1 MATVTVCFTVD
12 GDEDRDL
19 VRWLDT
25 TPKRKRSEAIR
36 RTLRA
41 GLDRGGVT
49 LGDVYQA
56 VKGLERRLLSQM
68 QNGVVAMLPADDP
81 SGDCDEP
88 PEAAAALD
96 ALAEL

>member
-19 VRWLDT
+19 VRWLDSI
-25 TPKRKRSEAIR
+25 PNRKRSEAIR
-36 RTLRA
+36 QALRA
-41 GLDRGGVT
+41 GLDQGGVT

-56 VKGLERRLLSQM
+56 VKGLERKL
-68 QNGVVAMLPADDP
+68 QNGVVAVSPGDD
-81 SGDCDEP
+81 SRSDYDEP

>member
-19 VRWLDT
+19 VRWLDGV
-25 TPKRKRSEAIR
+25 PKRKRSEAIR

-56 VKGLERRLLSQM
+56 VKGLEHKL
-68 QNGVVAMLPADDP
+68 QNGVVTVSPEGASCSDY
-81 SGDCDEP
+81 DEP

>member
-1 MATVTVCFTVD
+1 MATVTVCFTVG

-19 VRWLDT
+19 VRWLDSI
-25 TPKRKRSEAIR
+25 PNRKRSEAIR
-36 RTLRA
+36 QTLRA

-49 LGDVYQA
+49 LGDVYQV
-56 VKGLERRLLSQM
+56 VKGLERKLQT
-68 QNGVVAMLPADDP
+68 GTVAALPADDS

>member
-12 GDEDRDL
+12 GDDDRDL
-19 VRWLDT
+19 VRWLDGFA
-25 TPKRKRSEAIR
+25 KRRRSEAIR
-36 RTLRA
+36 KTLRV

-56 VKGLERRLLSQM
+56 VKGLERKL
-68 QNGVVAMLPADDP
+68 QNGVVAALPAEGTDSDY
-81 SGDCDEP
+81 DEP
-88 PEAAAALD
+88 AEAAAALD

>member
-12 GDEDRDL
+12 GDDDRDL
-19 VRWLDT
+19 VRWLDSI
-25 TPKRKRSEAIR
+25 PKRKRSEGIR
-36 RTLRA
+36 QALRA

-56 VKGLERRLLSQM
+56 VKGLERKL
-68 QNGVVAMLPADDP
+68 QNGVVTALPAEGTN
-81 SGDCDEP
+81 SEHDEP
-88 PEAAAALD
+88 AEAAAALD

>member
-19 VRWLDT
+19 VRWLDGL
-25 TPKRKRSEAIR
+25 PKRRRSEAIR
-36 RTLRA
+36 KTLRA

-56 VKGLERRLLSQM
+56 VKGLERKL
-68 QNGVVAMLPADDP
+68 QNGVVAALPADDTD
-81 SGDCDEP
+81 SDYDEP
-88 PEAAAALD
+88 TEAAAALD